1 MASVRILFF
10 LRPRERRKSP
20 RERKKVHVK
29 GEKVYVKGEKVPR
42 KETGYLKTMEN
53 PCTTLKKIGKYAKI
67 IKIV

>member
-1 MASVRILFF
+1 MKG
-10 LRPRERRKSP
+10 E
-20 RERKKVHVK
+20 KVHVK
-29 GEKVYVKGEKVPR
+29 GEKAHVKGEKAHARGEKVPR

>member
-10 LRPRERRKSP
+10 LRPRER
-20 RERKKVHVK
+20 KKVHVRGEKAHVK